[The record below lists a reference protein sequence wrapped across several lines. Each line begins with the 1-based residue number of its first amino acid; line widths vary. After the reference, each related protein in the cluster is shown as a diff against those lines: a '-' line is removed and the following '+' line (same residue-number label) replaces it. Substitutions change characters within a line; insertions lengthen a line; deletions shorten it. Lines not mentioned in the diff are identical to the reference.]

1 MMTRPAA
8 IAASLALCLAAP
20 PALAELNDRA
30 PNASGQSP
38 AFPGQ
43 TRAPEIREQIPI
55 SRIPL
60 IRGLSD
66 PWGMALLPDGGLL
79 ITERTGTLR
88 LYRDGQLSQPIQGMP
103 EVDARGQGGLL
114 DVAVKPDFASTRQ
127 VWFSFSEPRGN
138 GRNATAVGTGRLSA
152 DGTALEEMRVIF
164 RQEPAWASTLHF
176 GSRLVFDRQGQLFVT
191 TGERSRP
198 EPRQLAQDLGTHLGK
213 VLRIDPATGAAAP
226 GNPFTEGQARPE
238 IWSWGHRNIQ
248 AAALDAQGRLWTVEH
263 GPQGGDELNLPQAGR
278 NYGWP
283 VITYGQDY
291 SGGPIGQGITQREG
305 MEQPVYYW
313 DPVIAPSGMVF
324 YRGAMFPELEGDA
337 LIGGLQA
344 GAVVRLRIEGD
355 RVSGEQR
362 LLEGIGRVR
371 DIELAPDGALLIL
384 TDGGELIRLARG

>member
-8 IAASLALCLAAP
+8 IAASLVLCLAAP
-20 PALAELNDRA
+20 PALAELNDRP

-114 DVAVKPDFASTRQ
+114 DVAVAPDFASTRQ

>member
-20 PALAELNDRA
+20 PALAELNDRP
-30 PNASGQSP
+30 PNASGQNP

-55 SRIPL
+55 SRVPL

-66 PWGMALLPDGGLL
+66 SWGMALLPDGGLL

-103 EVDARGQGGLL
+103 EVDARGQGGLM
-114 DVAVKPDFASTRQ
+114 DVAVAPDFAGTRQ

-313 DPVIAPSGMVF
+313 DPVIAPSGLVF

>member
-8 IAASLALCLAAP
+8 IAASLVLCLAAP
-20 PALAELNDRA
+20 PALAELNDRP

-55 SRIPL
+55 SRVPL

-114 DVAVKPDFASTRQ
+114 DVAVAPDFAGTRQ

-152 DGTALEEMRVIF
+152 EGTALEEMRVIF

-248 AAALDAQGRLWTVEH
+248 AAALDPQGRLWTVEH

-313 DPVIAPSGMVF
+313 DPVIAPSGLVF

>member
-8 IAASLALCLAAP
+8 IAASLVLCLAAP
-20 PALAELNDRA
+20 PALAELNDRP

-55 SRIPL
+55 SRVPL

-114 DVAVKPDFASTRQ
+114 DVAVAPDFASTRQ

>member
-20 PALAELNDRA
+20 PALAELNDRP

-43 TRAPEIREQIPI
+43 TRAPEIRQQIPMA
-55 SRIPL
+55 RTPL
-60 IRGLSD
+60 IRGLSN

-103 EVDARGQGGLL
+103 EADARGQGGLL
-114 DVAVKPDFASTRQ
+114 DVAVAPDFDRTRQ

-164 RQEPAWASTLHF
+164 RQEPAWDSTLHF

-213 VLRIDPATGAAAP
+213 VLRIDPVTGSPAP
-226 GNPFTEGQARPE
+226 GNPFRDGQARPE

-248 AAALDAQGRLWTVEH
+248 AAALDGQGRLWTVEH

-291 SGGPIGQGITQREG
+291 SGAPIGRGITQREG

-313 DPVIAPSGMVF
+313 DPVIAPSGMLF
-324 YRGAMFPELEGDA
+324 YQGAMFPELQGDA

-355 RVSGEQR
+355 RVTGEQR

-371 DIELAPDGALLIL
+371 DIELAPDGALLVL
-384 TDGGELIRLARG
+384 TDAGELIRLARD

>member
-8 IAASLALCLAAP
+8 IAASLVLCLAAP
-20 PALAELNDRA
+20 PALAELNDRP

-103 EVDARGQGGLL
+103 DVDARGQGGLL
-114 DVAVKPDFASTRQ
+114 DVAVAPDFASTRQ

-291 SGGPIGQGITQREG
+291 SGGPIGQGITRREG

-355 RVSGEQR
+355 RVTGEQR

>member
-1 MMTRPAA
+1 MMPRRAL
-8 IAASLALCLAAP
+8 AASLALCLAAL
-20 PALAELNDRA
+20 PALAELNDRP
-30 PNASGQSP
+30 PNARGQEP

-43 TRAPEIREQIPI
+43 TRAAEIDQQIPI
-55 SRIPL
+55 SRTPL
-60 IRGLSD
+60 IRGLGN

-79 ITERTGTLR
+79 ITERPGTLR
-88 LYRDGQLSQPIQGMP
+88 LYRDGRLSEPIRGLP
-103 EVDARGQGGLL
+103 RVDARGQGGLL
-114 DVAVKPDFASTRQ
+114 DVAVAPDFASTRQ

-138 GRNATAVGTGRLSA
+138 GRNATAVGTGRLSD
-152 DGTALEEMRVIF
+152 DGTALEEMRVLF
-164 RQEPAWASTLHF
+164 RQEPAWASNLHF
-176 GSRLVFDRQGQLFVT
+176 GSRLVFDRQGRLFVT

-198 EPRQLAQDLGTHLGK
+198 QPRQLAQDLNTHLGK
-213 VLRIDPATGAAAP
+213 VLRIDPATGAPAP
-226 GNPFTEGQARPE
+226 GNPFSDGQARPE

-263 GPQGGDELNLPQAGR
+263 GPQGGDELNRPEPGR

-291 SGGPIGQGITQREG
+291 SGAPIGQGITSREG

-313 DPVIAPSGMVF
+313 DPVIAPSGMLF
-324 YRGAMFPELEGDA
+324 YDGAMFPELRGDA

-355 RVSGEQR
+355 RVTGEQR
-362 LLEGIGRVR
+362 LVEGIGRVR

-384 TDGGELIRLARG
+384 TDAGELIRLARG

>member
-1 MMTRPAA
+1 MMPRRAL
-8 IAASLALCLAAP
+8 AASLALCLAAL
-20 PALAELNDRA
+20 PALAELNDRP
-30 PNASGQSP
+30 PNARGQEP

-43 TRAPEIREQIPI
+43 TRAAEIDQQIPI
-55 SRIPL
+55 SRTPL
-60 IRGLSD
+60 IRGLGN

-79 ITERTGTLR
+79 ITERPGTLR
-88 LYRDGQLSQPIQGMP
+88 LYRDGRLSEPIRGLP
-103 EVDARGQGGLL
+103 RVDARGQGGLL
-114 DVAVKPDFASTRQ
+114 DVAVAPDFASTRQ

-138 GRNATAVGTGRLSA
+138 GRNATAVGTGRLSD
-152 DGTALEEMRVIF
+152 DGTALEEMRVLF

-176 GSRLVFDRQGQLFVT
+176 GSRLVFDRQGRLFVT

-198 EPRQLAQDLGTHLGK
+198 EPRQLAQDLNTHLGK
-213 VLRIDPATGAAAP
+213 VLRIDPATGAPAP
-226 GNPFTEGQARPE
+226 GNPFSDGQARPE

-263 GPQGGDELNLPQAGR
+263 GPQGGDELNRPEPGR

-291 SGGPIGQGITQREG
+291 SGAPIGQGITSREG

-313 DPVIAPSGMVF
+313 DPVIAPSGMLF
-324 YRGAMFPELEGDA
+324 YDGAMFPELRGDA

-355 RVSGEQR
+355 RVTGEQR
-362 LLEGIGRVR
+362 LVEGIGRVR

-384 TDGGELIRLARG
+384 TDAGELIRLARG

>member
-8 IAASLALCLAAP
+8 IAASLVLCLAAP
-20 PALAELNDRA
+20 PALAELNDRP

-66 PWGMALLPDGGLL
+66 PWGMALLPGGGLL

-114 DVAVKPDFASTRQ
+114 DVAVAPDFGSTRQ

-138 GRNATAVGTGRLSA
+138 GRNATVVGTGRLSA

>member
-8 IAASLALCLAAP
+8 IAASLVLCLAAP
-20 PALAELNDRA
+20 PALAELNDRP

-114 DVAVKPDFASTRQ
+114 DVAVAPDFARTRQ

-138 GRNATAVGTGRLSA
+138 GRNATSVGTGRLSA
-152 DGTALEEMRVIF
+152 EGTALEEMRVIF

>member
-20 PALAELNDRA
+20 PALAELNDRP
-30 PNASGQSP
+30 PNASGQNP

-55 SRIPL
+55 SRVPL

-66 PWGMALLPDGGLL
+66 SWGMALLPDGGLL

-114 DVAVKPDFASTRQ
+114 DVAVAPDFAGTRQ

-313 DPVIAPSGMVF
+313 DPVIAPSGLVF